1 MHSPQR
7 VHRRPV
13 AALRMGFLPG
23 LVALILVI
31 GSSVASAQLC
41 PPQPCPP
48 RPCGSAVGGPM
59 LGGYGNAGF
68 GRGYS
73 SWVSRSWGGGTCG
86 VPVAQVCRT
95 GWNGSGGWGGGWGN
109 CWNPCWNPCATAWC
123 PPVVSPG
130 WCGPYVPFSGWSF
143 GWPGWGWGW
152 GGGFGTS
159 WYASSG
165 SVFLAG
171 PGRGTFF
178 SGFSGFSGGVVPIPY
193 ALPVVPFA
201 GVPFTGVPFA
211 AAARHGPRIGP
222 GLSPAAI
229 TTAAMPSRPRADVLQ
244 AAALQSV
251 SRSRPVSNTA
261 TRRRAATLMAAGDR
275 HLATAAG
282 DPQRLRSALDAYRRA
297 ASAAADEPDAFIR
310 EALVL
315 VALGQDIAADR
326 AIARA
331 VAIDGRLA
339 GDPSPAV
346 RDAPADPVF
355 GDRPFGEPSPLAARG
370 RAILQDVVAAA
381 AIQDASGGN
390 ADEAATHLARLATTW
405 AGRWQDGG
413 RAVAVV
419 R

>member
-1 MHSPQR
+1 
-7 VHRRPV
+7 
-13 AALRMGFLPG
+13 
-23 LVALILVI
+23 
-31 GSSVASAQLC
+31 
-41 PPQPCPP
+41 
-48 RPCGSAVGGPM
+48 M

-86 VPVAQVCRT
+86 VPAAQVCRT
-95 GWNGSGGWGGGWGN
+95 GWAGSGGWGGGWGN
-109 CWNPCWNPCATAWC
+109 CWSPCWNPCWNPCATAWC
-123 PPVVSPG
+123 PPAVSTG
-130 WCGPYVPFSGWSF
+130 WCGPYGWSF
-143 GWPGWGWGW
+143 GWPAWGWGW

-178 SGFSGFSGGVVPIPY
+178 SGGVVPIPY
-193 ALPVVPFA
+193 AIPVM
-201 GVPFTGVPFA
+201 PFA
-211 AAARHGPRIGP
+211 AAARHGPQSAP

-229 TTAAMPSRPRADVLQ
+229 TTVAMPSRPRADALQ
-244 AAALQSV
+244 AAALQAA

-261 TRRRAATLMAAGDR
+261 TRRRAATLMATGDR

-282 DPQRLRSALDAYRRA
+282 DPQRLRAALDAYRRA
-297 ASAAADEPDAFIR
+297 ATAAADEPDTFIR

-315 VALGQDIAADR
+315 VALGQDAAADR

-339 GDPSPAV
+339 DGPIHLVPG
-346 RDAPADPVF
+346 APADPVF
-355 GDRPFGEPSPLAARG
+355 GDRPLGEPSPLAARG
-370 RAILQDVVAAA
+370 QAILRDLAAA
-381 AIQDASGGN
+381 AAAQEAADGDAV
-390 ADEAATHLARLATTW
+390 EAATHIARLATTW

-413 RAVAVV
+413 RAVAFA